1 MASTNARAQHE
12 VDAIE
17 VAGIEPLS
25 EGDTSS
31 IARHT
36 SEQPRQYKPDTGQ
49 RKEPVLI
56 PKPGGSWIER
66 LRACKVQPPLTVAPD
81 MARRLTRA
89 GVPASIVAQLP
100 PDFQSDPWLPK
111 LVALPGVPYDRHEY
125 LSTKM
130 VFIALG
136 EHGSAN
142 KAARLAKVM
151 RALGWERCKLY
162 PHLGF
167 GRTVV
172 RGFRRSVSPSKA
184 GHPQD
189 VTS

>member
-1 MASTNARAQHE
+1 MVNPHAQAKHN
-12 VDAIE
+12 VDATD
-17 VAGIEPLS
+17 VTNRDPL
-25 EGDTSS
+25 
-31 IARHT
+31 AHHPV
-36 SEQPRQYKPDTGQ
+36 QHAPDAPQGQ
-49 RKEPVLI
+49 ELGQTRRA
-56 PKPGGSWIER
+56 GGSWIER

-89 GVPASIVAQLP
+89 GVPESIVAQLP

-111 LVALPGVPYDRHEY
+111 LVSLPGVPYNHYEY

-136 EHGSAN
+136 EHSSAY
-142 KAARLAKVM
+142 KAVRLAKVM
-151 RALGWERCKLY
+151 QALGWERCKLY

-172 RGFRRSVSPSKA
+172 RGFRRVSSRHDAVDP
-184 GHPQD
+184 
-189 VTS
+189 

>member
-12 VDAIE
+12 VDATE
-17 VAGIEPLS
+17 AACNEPLS
-25 EGDTSS
+25 EGDTPS
-31 IARHT
+31 IASCT
-36 SEQPRQYKPDTGQ
+36 SDQPRQYNLDAGQ
-49 RKEPVLI
+49 WKEPVRI

-111 LVALPGVPYDRHEY
+111 LVALPGVPHDRHEY

-172 RGFRRSVSPSKA
+172 RGFRRVSARHDAVSP
-184 GHPQD
+184 
-189 VTS
+189 